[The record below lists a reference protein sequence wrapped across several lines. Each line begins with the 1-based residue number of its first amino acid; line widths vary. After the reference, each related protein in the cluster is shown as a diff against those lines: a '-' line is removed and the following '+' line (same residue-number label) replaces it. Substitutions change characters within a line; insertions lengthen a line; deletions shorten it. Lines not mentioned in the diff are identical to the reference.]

1 MRPSPVLRALR
12 LTLFTRPD
20 CGLCDVAKARL
31 MEVRQ
36 QRTVDYSEINIDTP
50 EQKQWKNVYDYDV
63 PVLHIDKDVSRAP
76 TLNAAKKLMHRFTT
90 EEVTKAVDE
99 VEQATM

>member
-1 MRPSPVLRALR
+1 MRPSLALRAVR

-20 CGLCDVAKARL
+20 CGLCDVAKSRL
-31 MEVRQ
+31 VEFRQ
-36 QRTVDYSEINIDTP
+36 RRNVDYSEINIDTP

-63 PVLHIDKDVSRAP
+63 PVLHIDKYSSEAP
-76 TLNAAKKLMHRFTT
+76 TLKAAKKLMHRFTI

-99 VEQATM
+99 VEQSSI